1 MKKEYLEP
9 EMCVMHINVENAIL
23 DGSHSIPGDTGDPT
37 TPGEDPGSAESKK
50 NNWSSVGSEAW
61 ERN

>member
-1 MKKEYLEP
+1 
-9 EMCVMHINVENAIL
+9 MHINVENAIL